1 MTPVAEELR
10 APGPRSCWH
19 DRDLDP
25 QPGLDRT
32 VKVETLARG
41 EVTRAV
47 GGQIDPGGKGI
58 NVSRALAGHGL
69 PTHAIVTVGGAE
81 GEHLVTLLLVT
92 GIEIVPVRI
101 RGAVRRTSPSS
112 NPTGRR
118 QDERAGTELSADELD
133 SVFDAVRQAVESA
146 DWLVASGSLPPGT
159 PAGVYADLVRSLS
172 QSGTRVAIDTS
183 GPAFDAVLP
192 AGPTLVKPNRDE
204 LAEATGMRLTTI
216 ADVVEAACRL
226 RDRGARS
233 VLASLGADGA
243 VLVDDDGAIH
253 GQTPVVSPLS
263 SVGAGDAMLAG
274 FLAGGDAGAHALTQ
288 GLAWGAAAVLQPGS
302 GMPSPGDIDLASV
315 RLERH
320 HETTRRDLFAMP
332 P

>member
-1 MTPVAEELR
+1 VIVTLTLNPSV
-10 APGPRSCWH
+10 
-19 DRDLDP
+19 
-25 QPGLDRT
+25 DRT
-32 VKVETLARG
+32 VEVESLARG
-41 EVTRAV
+41 EVTRAI
-47 GGQIDPGGKGI
+47 GGRVDPGGKGI
-58 NVSRALAGHGL
+58 NVSRALATHGL
-69 PTHAIVTVGGAE
+69 PTRAVVTVGGAE
-81 GEHLVTLLLVT
+81 GEHLVTLLRDT

-101 RGAVRRTSPSS
+101 RGAIRS
-112 NPTGRR
+112 NITIVEP
-118 QDERAGTELSADELD
+118 DGTTTKINEPGAELSKEELN
-133 SVFDAVRQAVESA
+133 SVFDAVLQAVESA

-159 PAGVYADLVRSLS
+159 PSSVYADLVRSLAD
-172 QSGTRVAIDTS
+172 SGTRVAIDTS
-183 GPAFDAVLP
+183 GPALEAALA

-204 LAEATGMRLTTI
+204 LADATGVRLVTI

-226 RDRGARS
+226 RDHGAGA

-274 FLAGGDAGAHALTQ
+274 FLAGGGAGAGALTQ

-302 GMPSPGDIDLASV
+302 GMPSPDDIDLASV
-315 RLERH
+315 RLER